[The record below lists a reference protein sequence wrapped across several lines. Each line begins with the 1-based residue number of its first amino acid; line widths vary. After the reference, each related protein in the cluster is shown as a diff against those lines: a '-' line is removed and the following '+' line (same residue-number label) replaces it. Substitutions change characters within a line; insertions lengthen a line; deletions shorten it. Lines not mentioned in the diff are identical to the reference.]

1 MKEVG
6 HDNIPVSGSKA
17 ATKRKERLEFQ
28 VPPHDLDATLCHNLS
43 ETEAAQMVLYVQ
55 KIKENSVGQG
65 LVVRVGDSHHA
76 SVDYIH
82 QSTEMDPPHVSSA
95 TDNYHP
101 EPSLTAYHYR
111 DVRGAHELRDM
122 GVNTD
127 DEFVIN
133 KPASGR
139 DGRASAFGNDK
150 PKWADSSI
158 QTEGGTDDIFNSS
171 LRDLPL
177 QPSFQKKQ
185 GLLMQQETPARKM
198 NFDRKASAASLLPIA
213 SAIQRDRI
221 LSKIFG
227 AESIQQA
234 IYHPSLLQPHT
245 AIVVCDIP
253 MVSNFDENP
262 YLNSND
268 KMILSDVGVD
278 EDALQSAVING
289 PIYDKLFQHLDNCKA
304 DYSECALLQ
313 PMKALRFEYVN
324 RNDDNFKNNVQT
336 LVDVLERANPISG
349 VPSSAS
355 QDSGF
360 ESQLP
365 TPNNGSQSINMAEP
379 HYIAFNFASL
389 LDVLNDLSPTLPTQ
403 PGPISSAHLVDDCV
417 NFNGEETRPLQA
429 VTTCK
434 SCDGDI
440 YAGMVAVKAARA
452 GKTNAWHPKCFK
464 CHTCGD
470 LLADLVYFFHGG
482 NIYCGRDLAHIL
494 KIPRCKAC
502 DELIF
507 TKEYTAAEGATFHI
521 KHFCCYQCDT
531 PLAGQQ
537 YIPDD
542 QTNMPM
548 CMNCYETFHAAKC
561 KNCQHPIAA
570 TEEGV
575 NWNNIHWHKNCFICA
590 NAGCGKSLI
599 GGRFCIRQDLPFCSP
614 QCVASFQF

>member
-6 HDNIPVSGSKA
+6 TDNIPVSGSKA

-28 VPPHDLDATLCHNLS
+28 VPPHDLDASLCHNLS
-43 ETEAAQMVLYVQ
+43 ESEATQMGLYVQ

-65 LVVRVGDSHHA
+65 VVVRVGDSHHA
-76 SVDYIH
+76 NIEYMN
-82 QSTEMDPPHVSSA
+82 QSTE
-95 TDNYHP
+95 
-101 EPSLTAYHYR
+101 TAGLENQSYIR
-111 DVRGAHELRDM
+111 DMHEHKDM

-127 DEFVIN
+127 EDFQIQ
-133 KPASGR
+133 KPTLGR
-139 DGRASAFGNDK
+139 VNRENEQHISNANRQ
-150 PKWADSSI
+150 WADSSI
-158 QTEGGTDDIFNSS
+158 QTDTNVEIGPDDSFK
-171 LRDLPL
+171 PTPF
-177 QPSFQKKQ
+177 QKSFQKKQ
-185 GLLMQQETPARKM
+185 GMLMQQETPVRKM
-198 NFDRKASAASLLPIA
+198 NFDRKTSDANLHSIA
-213 SAIQRDRI
+213 SAIQRDQI

-227 AESIQQA
+227 AESIRKA
-234 IYHPSLLQPHT
+234 IYNPSTMYPHT

-253 MVSNFDENP
+253 MVPDFHETP
-262 YLNSND
+262 HLTVHD
-268 KMILSDVGVD
+268 KAILSNICVD
-278 EDALQSAVING
+278 PTAIQSAIVNG
-289 PIYDKLFQHLDNCKA
+289 SIYDQLFNHLDNYQA
-304 DYSECALLQ
+304 DYSECTILQ
-313 PMKALRFEYVN
+313 PMKALRLEYAN
-324 RNDDNFKNNVQT
+324 SNNDQFKNNLHA
-336 LVDVLERANPISG
+336 LVAVMEKENPISG
-349 VPSSAS
+349 VPSSVS

-360 ESQLP
+360 ESQLS
-365 TPNNGSQSINMAEP
+365 TPNNGRQPIHFAEQNSNDT
-379 HYIAFNFASL
+379 AFCFSSL
-389 LDVLNDLSPTLPTQ
+389 LDVLNDLSPAQANHVQSVQ
-403 PGPISSAHLVDDCV
+403 PSS
-417 NFNGEETRPLQA
+417 NKSINPNMEESHPLHA

-452 GKTNAWHPKCFK
+452 DKTHAWHPKCFK

-521 KHFCCYQCDT
+521 KHFCCYQCDI

-548 CMNCYETFHAAKC
+548 CLNCYETFHAAKC
-561 KNCQHPIAA
+561 QNCQQPIAA

-575 NWNNIHWHKNCFICA
+575 NWNNVHWHKNCFICA
-590 NAGCGKSLI
+590 NVRCGKSLI
-599 GGRFCIRQDLPFCSP
+599 GGRFCIRQEMPFCSP
-614 QCVASFQF
+614 QCVATHQF